1 MSLIAIIVVGLI
13 AGWLASAIMKT
24 NTGLLLDLV
33 LGVIGAIV
41 GGWISSLITGVNL
54 VGDINLTSIVVSLLK
69 DLTKPLLIR
78 LGSGVSLPSLF
89 KYPGFFLAVIR
100 IMGVKWLVQREVPT

>member
-1 MSLIAIIVVGLI
+1 MSLIATIVVGLI

-33 LGVIGAIV
+33 LGVVGAIV

-54 VGDINLTSIVVSLLK
+54 VGDINLTSIVVSLLGAI
-69 DLTKPLLIR
+69 LVIAVYRFIR
-78 LGSGVSLPSLF
+78 RGR
-89 KYPGFFLAVIR
+89 A
-100 IMGVKWLVQREVPT
+100 

>member
-54 VGDINLTSIVVSLLK
+54 VGDINLTSIVVSLLGAI
-69 DLTKPLLIR
+69 LVIAVYRFIR
-78 LGSGVSLPSLF
+78 RGR
-89 KYPGFFLAVIR
+89 A
-100 IMGVKWLVQREVPT
+100 